1 MLETVNVVRTS
12 AVGRR
17 CGVRAAAMSG
27 CRGRTHRAR
36 CGVASILAVSTGV
49 LAGCA
54 SGPPVQQPV
63 PGELP
68 AGTAVATV
76 NGTTTGKLHDVGCLV
91 TQDRTTLTVGTP
103 DSGLT
108 AVVRQSGGV
117 VVDSVVI
124 NGLHGFSGSQWRGLE
139 GDAHGSMVG
148 STFIIEGTATG
159 WTDEDPSHRA
169 VVPFTLRTTC

>member
-1 MLETVNVVRTS
+1 MS
-12 AVGRR
+12 GRR
-17 CGVRAAAMSG
+17 GRAQ
-27 CRGRTHRAR
+27 RVR
-36 CGVASILAVSTGV
+36 CGVATVLAVSSGV

-54 SGPPVQQPV
+54 SGQPERQQV

-76 NGTTTGKLHDVGCLV
+76 NGATTEKLHDVTCSV
-91 TQDRTTLTVGTP
+91 NQDRTTLAVGTA

-108 AVVRQSGGV
+108 AVVRGTGGV
-117 VVDSVVI
+117 EVESVVI
-124 NGLHGFSGSQWRGLE
+124 NGIQGFTGSQWRGLE
-139 GDAHGSMVG
+139 GDAHGSMAG

-159 WTDEDPSHRA
+159 WTDEDPSRRA